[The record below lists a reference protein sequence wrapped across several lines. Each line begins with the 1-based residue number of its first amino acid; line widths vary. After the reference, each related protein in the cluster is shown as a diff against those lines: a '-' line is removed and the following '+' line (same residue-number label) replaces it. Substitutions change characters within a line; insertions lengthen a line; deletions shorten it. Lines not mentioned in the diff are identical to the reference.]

1 MLGPLLRQLAVEL
14 KGRTVTMDFRQ
25 VEYMNSAT
33 VSLIVQLIK
42 LLDGQSIPITLIY
55 DTRLS
60 WQRINYQCMKTIAR
74 SLNHLRVKGV

>member
-14 KGRTVTMDFRQ
+14 KGRTVTMDFRR